1 MRNEE
6 GRVGEGEQEEV
17 EKKRERRDK
26 GMLIEIW
33 VVKTVSM
40 MVEMGTRTL
49 PGIWLNHI
57 CVAF

>member
-6 GRVGEGEQEEV
+6 GRVGQGEQKEV

-40 MVEMGTRTL
+40 MVEMGTTL
-49 PGIWLNHI
+49 LGIWLNHI